1 MLSLGLLPIFST
13 MFAHDCIFLLI
24 FLSDMTDTERLRNK
38 NELFDLMKEAHIGIW
53 MYQNDIHPNWA
64 VIAGDIKRAG
74 TRLHQARAK
83 EFMASPQAAKDRLK
97 EAIHEIVKEPV
108 QTPQEKLYA
117 EAKAMGLKVRKTMK
131 VETLERLI
139 AEAK

>member
-1 MLSLGLLPIFST
+1 

-24 FLSDMTDTERLRNK
+24 FLSDMTDTDRLEAKNK
-38 NELFDLMKEAHIGIW
+38 AFELLKEAHIEIW
-53 MYQNDIHPNWA
+53 MHQNEIHPNWA
-64 VIAGDIKRAG
+64 IIAGDIARAAK
-74 TRLHQARAK
+74 RLHQGRAN
-83 EFMASPQAAKDRLK
+83 ELLASPEAAKQRLRDASREIGM
-97 EAIHEIVKEPV
+97 EAL